1 VVHITLNSVTFINHP
16 SLLPCLFTG
25 QNTSFSPI
33 FQPQSLPA
41 SGWFI
46 RLLSAM
52 LCGGFI
58 RLLSASGG
66 LAEWRGFS
74 PFFHHE
80 EREGTRSISLLF
92 FFFVV
97 LCLSSKV
104 HPPSLW
110 WVVIGDV
117 LRGKSNFCP
126 CFDHLGFRTWNLFR
140 I

>member
-1 VVHITLNSVTFINHP
+1 
-16 SLLPCLFTG
+16 LPYLITG

-41 SGWFI
+41 SGWFT

-74 PFFHHE
+74 PFFHHKVH
-80 EREGTRSISLLF
+80 EGHEVIYILLLF
-92 FFFVV
+92 SSCFSVFSVV
-97 LCLSSKV
+97 KILL
-104 HPPSLW
+104 P
-110 WVVIGDV
+110 
-117 LRGKSNFCP
+117 
-126 CFDHLGFRTWNLFR
+126 LF
-140 I
+140 